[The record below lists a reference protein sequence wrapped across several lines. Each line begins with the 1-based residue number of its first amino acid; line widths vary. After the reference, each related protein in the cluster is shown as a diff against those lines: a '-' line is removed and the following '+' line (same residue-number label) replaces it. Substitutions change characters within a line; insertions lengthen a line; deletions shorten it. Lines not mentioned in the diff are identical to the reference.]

1 MSRIVGT
8 RCKKVEQIVYLW
20 LKVFLFSLPISYER
34 KQKGCS
40 MNVRTMVVVLK
51 EGIGRVSFDFTTW
64 VIKDGYLLVR
74 NLEKNEE
81 VSVFPLTSIVCFY
94 DRMKV

>member
-1 MSRIVGT
+1 
-8 RCKKVEQIVYLW
+8 
-20 LKVFLFSLPISYER
+20 
-34 KQKGCS
+34 